1 MATEFK
7 DDSPPVAAVFRLQLF
22 KPSET
27 FIADQARSLSRY
39 RPCLM
44 GRDHEA
50 TTPSG
55 LDYCVPD
62 RTGLLGQ
69 WRRKLVGASDAYRS
83 MLVAQRAVV
92 AHAHFGVDA
101 VALLDAARA
110 ADIPLVTTFHGY
122 DVTTQ
127 FARFMRSGSPTLI
140 RYALRRGQLART
152 GQRFICVS
160 EFIKTKALAL
170 GFPEDRLVKH
180 YIGTDIRRFSGV
192 TPEFGKHRPT
202 ILHVARLVEKKGTA
216 DLLHAYAEVRKVMKD
231 ARVVI
236 VGAGPLR
243 ASLEALA
250 ASLSLEMGQ
259 DVIFTGAL
267 PHADVI
273 AWLKQASVFC
283 LPSVTAANGDS
294 EGLPISI
301 MEAAAAGL
309 PIVSTWHSGIPEAV
323 TDGEGGLLVQERDRA
338 ALADAL
344 MQVLRDS
351 TLASRLGTNARRH
364 VEANFDLVAQGRK
377 LEQIYDDARR

>member
-1 MATEFK
+1 MAHEF
-7 DDSPPVAAVFRLQLF
+7 DQASPPAVAVFRLQLF

-27 FIADQARSLSRY
+27 FIADQARCLSRY
-39 RPCLM
+39 QPFLLGRERM
-44 GRDHEA
+44 GTA
-50 TTPSG
+50 AAPI
-55 LDYCVPD
+55 DYCLPD
-62 RTGLLGQ
+62 PVGRLGQ
-69 WRRKLVGASDAYRS
+69 LRRKLLGATDAYRQI
-83 MLVAQRAVV
+83 LAARRAVV
-92 AHAHFGVDA
+92 AHAHFGIDA
-101 VALLDAARA
+101 AALLDAVRA

-127 FARFMRSGSPTLI
+127 PARFLRSGSPTLI
-140 RYALRRGQLART
+140 RYALRRQRLARE

-160 EFIKTKALAL
+160 EFIKQKALAL
-170 GFPEDRLVKH
+170 GFPEDRVVKH

-192 TPEFGKHRPT
+192 MPEFGQHRPT

-216 DLLHAYAEVRKVMKD
+216 DLLHAFAELRKHVRD

-236 VGAGPLR
+236 VGDGPLQFG
-243 ASLEALA
+243 SD
-250 ASLSLEMGQ
+250 
-259 DVIFTGAL
+259 DVVFTGAL

-273 AWLKQASVFC
+273 AWFKQASVFC

-344 MQVLRDS
+344 VQVLQDS
-351 TLASRLGTNARRH
+351 SLASRLGGGARRH